1 MTIRDI
7 ARMAGVGVG
16 TVSRVL
22 NDEPSVREET
32 RRKVL
37 AVIERTDFQPSFAAR
52 SLRTQSSHTLGLIAD
67 EVTTTPFAVQ
77 KIRGALD
84 AAWSRGHILL
94 TIDTAGDPDLL
105 VEALDAVHGRRV
117 EGLMYVAM
125 HHQRVEIP
133 VDRLRVPTV
142 LIDCF
147 DDRDPYASV
156 LPDEERGGY
165 EATTHLID
173 AGHRRIGIVTVDWL
187 EGGVPAARLR
197 LDGYRRALD
206 ERGIPFD
213 PQLVSEGDGN
223 ARRGF
228 EAAHE
233 LLDVNDP
240 PTALFCGTD
249 RIAMGAYEAVK
260 SRGLSI
266 PGDVSIVGFD
276 DQPNIASEL
285 FPSLTTMRLPH
296 EEMGRWGV
304 ETLLS
309 DAPSDASRTLLPC
322 PLVVRESVAVRA

>member
-52 SLRTQSSHTLGLIAD
+52 SLRTHSTHTLGLIAD
-67 EVTTTPFAVQ
+67 EVTTTPFGVQ

-94 TIDTAGDPDLL
+94 TIDTNGDPDLL
-105 VEALDAVHGRRV
+105 LGALDAVHARRV

-125 HHQRVEIP
+125 HHQRVEMP

-147 DDRDPYASV
+147 DDTDPFDTV
-156 LPDEERGGY
+156 LPDEELGGY
-165 EATTHLID
+165 EATRHLIE
-173 AGHRRIGIVTVDWL
+173 AGHRRIGVVTVDWL

-197 LDGYRRALD
+197 LDGYRRALA
-206 ERGIPFD
+206 EAGIAFD
-213 PQLVSEGDGN
+213 AALVSEGDGN

-228 EAAHE
+228 AAANE
-233 LLDVNDP
+233 LLDVADR
-240 PTALFCGTD
+240 PTAIFCGTD
-249 RIAMGAYEAVK
+249 RIAMGAYDAVK
-260 SRGLSI
+260 ARGLSI
-266 PGDVSIVGFD
+266 PDDVSIVGFD

-285 FPSLTTMRLPH
+285 FPALTTMRLPH

-304 ETLLS
+304 ERLL
-309 DAPSDASRTLLPC
+309 DATERGPTRTLLAC
-322 PLVVRESVAVRA
+322 PLVPRDSVAVRA